1 MIPEEFPPFVY
12 EVSSLSWL
20 FWREFAI
27 TFHADELFS
36 QGERLPGFASFTV
49 EIFHRLYYEPA
60 PEKLDPSPPESAW
73 AEKLH
78 DEFSEIIGFENL
90 VRQCQGNQLAAGVAT
105 MEFCKTVLERLPQ
118 LGYKLQ
124 DPQKLR
130 DFIKR
135 LKNSSSSPAQI
146 LHNMSTLNKQEKKEL
161 GDLIG
166 SVGDDTDE
174 VVAAL
179 REMGKS
185 AVQNAEYYA
194 QSLDSSEIRQMIRAA
209 VAETEEK
216 LSELTQWLLMMGLS
230 WGTEEGREQTVSSAE
245 KMELASRIATNE
257 KLKLIAKLSGSLK
270 DIADKKRRTKTLDA
284 FGELSSIEL
293 GNNLARLLPLEL
305 QKLAQPELFPL
316 FAKGY
321 YENSLLQY
329 KIIGKE
335 KKSKGPLIVCLDSS
349 GSMAGLPDTWAKAVT
364 AVMGQI
370 AHKDNRHFRVIH
382 FDTRVR
388 RIDDFPPKHHDYW
401 KLLDSMLSF
410 YSGGGTN
417 WEPALFEAIKCLDNT
432 KSLHKADIV
441 LITDALC
448 DLRQDVLAKLNQHKQ
463 HLETNIFSILI
474 GNHNEKNLAKFSDR
488 IWVIKDLS
496 SEASNQIEELFLI

>member
-1 MIPEEFPPFVY
+1 MIPEEFPPLVY
-12 EVSSLSWL
+12 EVSSLSRL

-36 QGERLPGFASFTV
+36 KGHRLPGFPSFTV

-60 PEKLDPSPPESAW
+60 PDKLDPSPPESAW

-90 VRQCQGNQLAAGVAT
+90 VRQCEGNQLASGVAT
-105 MEFCKTVLERLPQ
+105 MEFCKTVLDRLPQ
-118 LGYKLQ
+118 PRYKLQ

-130 DFIKR
+130 DLIKQ
-135 LKNSSSSPAQI
+135 LKNSSGSPAKI
-146 LHNMSTLNKQEKKEL
+146 LQQMSNLNKQEKKEL
-161 GDLIG
+161 NDLIS
-166 SVGDDTDE
+166 SVGDDKDE

-194 QSLDSSEIRQMIRAA
+194 LGLDSSEIRQTLRAA

-216 LSELTQWLLMMGLS
+216 LSQVSQWLEMMGLS
-230 WGTEEGREQTVSSAE
+230 WGVEEGTEQTVSSVE

-270 DIADKKRRTKTLDA
+270 DIANKKRRTKTLDA

-293 GNNLARLLPLEL
+293 GNNLTRLLPLEL
-305 QKLAQPELFPL
+305 QKLAGPELFPL

-321 YENSLLQY
+321 YEHSLLQY
-329 KIIGKE
+329 KIVGKE

-364 AVMGQI
+364 LVLGQI
-370 AHKDNRHFRVIH
+370 ALKDKRHFRVIH

-388 RIDDFPPKHHDYW
+388 RTDDFESKHHDYR
-401 KLLDSMLSF
+401 KFLDSMLSF

-417 WEPALFEAIKCLDNT
+417 WEPALTEAIKCIDNN
-432 KSLHKADIV
+432 KNLHKADIV

-448 DLRQDVLAKLNQHKQ
+448 DMSQDVLAKLNQHKQ

-474 GNHNEKNLAKFSDR
+474 GNHSEKNLTKFSDR
-488 IWVIKDLS
+488 IWVIRDLS
-496 SEASNQIEELFLI
+496 PEASNQIEELFLI

>member
-1 MIPEEFPPFVY
+1 MPEEFPPFVY
-12 EVSSLSWL
+12 EVSSLSRL

-27 TFHADELFS
+27 TFHTDELFS

-78 DEFSEIIGFENL
+78 NEFSEIIGFENL

-105 MEFCKTVLERLPQ
+105 MEFCKTVLDRLPQ
-118 LGYKLQ
+118 PGYKLQ

-130 DFIKR
+130 DFIKQ
-135 LKNSSSSPAQI
+135 LKNSSQSPAKI
-146 LHNMSTLNKQEKKEL
+146 LKQMSTLNKQEKKALGEL
-161 GDLIG
+161 IR
-166 SVGDDTDE
+166 SVEDDTDE
-174 VVAAL
+174 MLATL
-179 REMGKS
+179 RLLGQS
-185 AVQNAEYYA
+185 AVQDAEYYA
-194 QSLDSSEIRQMIRAA
+194 QGLDSSEIRQTIRVA

-216 LSELTQWLLMMGLS
+216 LSELTQWLEMIGLN
-230 WGTEEGREQTVSSAE
+230 WGIEEGTEQTVSSVE

-270 DIADKKRRTKTLDA
+270 DIADKKRRTKTEDA

-305 QKLAQPELFPL
+305 QKLTQPELFPL

-321 YENSLLQY
+321 YEHSLLQY
-329 KIIGKE
+329 KIVGKE

-349 GSMAGLPDTWAKAVT
+349 GSMAGHPDTWAKAVT
-364 AVMGQI
+364 AVLLQI

-388 RIDDFPPKHHDYW
+388 RTDDFPPKHHDYR
-401 KLLDSMLSF
+401 KFLDSMLSF

-417 WEPALFEAIKCLDNT
+417 WEPALFEAIKYIDNDQ
-432 KSLHKADIV
+432 SLHKADIV

-448 DLRQDVLAKLNQHKQ
+448 DMSQDVVEKLKSNKQ
-463 HLETNIFSILI
+463 HLQTNIFSILI
-474 GNHNEKNLAKFSDR
+474 GNHSEKNLTKFSDR

-496 SEASNQIEELFLI
+496 FEASNQIEELFLI

>member
-12 EVSSLSWL
+12 EVSSLSRL

-36 QGERLPGFASFTV
+36 LGARLPGFPSFTV
-49 EIFHRLYYEPA
+49 EIFHRLYYESA
-60 PEKLDPSPPESAW
+60 PKKIDPSPPESAW

-90 VRQCQGNQLAAGVAT
+90 VRQCEGNQLASGVAT
-105 MEFCKTVLERLPQ
+105 MEFCKTVLDRLPQ
-118 LGYKLQ
+118 PRYQLQ

-135 LKNSSSSPAQI
+135 LKNSSQSPAKI
-146 LHNMSTLNKQEKKEL
+146 LQQMSNLNKQEKKEL
-161 GDLIG
+161 NDLIG
-166 SVGDDTDE
+166 SVENDTDE

-185 AVQNAEYYA
+185 AVQDAQYYA
-194 QSLDSSEIRQMIRAA
+194 QGLDSSEIRQMIRAA

-216 LSELTQWLLMMGLS
+216 LSQVSQWLEMMGLS
-230 WGTEEGREQTVSSAE
+230 WGIEEATEQTVSSAQ

-284 FGELSSIEL
+284 FGELSSLEL
-293 GNNLARLLPLEL
+293 GNNLTRLLPLEL

-321 YENSLLQY
+321 YEHSLLQY
-329 KIIGKE
+329 KIVGKE

-364 AVMGQI
+364 AVLLQI

-388 RIDDFPPKHHDYW
+388 RTDDFPPKHHDYW
-401 KLLDSMLSF
+401 KFLDSMLSF

-417 WEPALFEAIKCLDNT
+417 WEPALLSAIKCLDNT

-448 DLRQDVLAKLNQHKQ
+448 DMRQDVLEKLSSHKQ

-474 GNHNEKNLAKFSDR
+474 GNHSEKNLTKFSDR
-488 IWVIKDLS
+488 IWVIRDLS
-496 SEASNQIEELFLI
+496 PEADYQIEELFLI

>member
-1 MIPEEFPPFVY
+1 MIPDEFPPFVY
-12 EVSSLSWL
+12 QISRISQL

-27 TFHADELFS
+27 AFQADGLFEK
-36 QGERLPGFASFTV
+36 GDKLPGFGSFTAEV
-49 EIFHRLYYEPA
+49 FHRLYYEPL
-60 PEKLDPSPPESAW
+60 PEKLLLSPPESLW

-90 VRQCQGNQLAAGVAT
+90 VWQCEGNQLAAGLAT
-105 MEFCKTVLERLPQ
+105 MEFCQEILSRLPQ
-118 LGYKLQ
+118 PRNKLQ

-135 LKNSSSSPAQI
+135 LKNSSLSPAKI
-146 LHNMSTLNKQEKKEL
+146 LHQMSTLNKQEKKEL
-161 GDLIG
+161 NDLIG
-166 SVGDDTDE
+166 SVGDNTDE
-174 VVAAL
+174 VLAAL
-179 REMGKS
+179 REMGQS
-185 AVQNAEYYA
+185 AVQDAEYYA
-194 QSLDSSEIRQMIRAA
+194 QGLDESEIRQTIRAA

-216 LSELTQWLLMMGLS
+216 LSQAAQWLEIMGLS
-230 WGTEEGREQTVSSAE
+230 WGIEEGTEQTVSSVE
-245 KMELASRIATNE
+245 KMELANRIATNE
-257 KLKLIAKLSGSLK
+257 KLRLIAKLSGSLK
-270 DIADKKRRTKTLDA
+270 DIADKKRRTKTEDA

-293 GNNLARLLPLEL
+293 GNNLSRLLPCEL

-321 YENSLLQY
+321 YEHSLLQY
-329 KIIGKE
+329 KIVGKE

-364 AVMGQI
+364 AVLGQI
-370 AHKDNRHFRVIH
+370 AYLDKRHFRVIH

-388 RIDDFPPKHHDYW
+388 RTDDFPPKHHDYR
-401 KLLDSMLSF
+401 KFLDSMLSF

-417 WEPALFEAIKCLDNT
+417 WEPALLEAIKCLDNT

-448 DLRQDVLAKLNQHKQ
+448 DMRQEVIEKLKSNKQ

-474 GNHNEKNLAKFSDR
+474 GNHSEKNLTKFSDR
-488 IWVIKDLS
+488 IWVIRDLS
-496 SEASNQIEELFLI
+496 PEASNQIEELFLI

>member
-1 MIPEEFPPFVY
+1 MIPEEFPLFVY
-12 EVSSLSWL
+12 QVSSLSLL

-36 QGERLPGFASFTV
+36 KGARLPGFPSFTV
-49 EIFHRLYYEPA
+49 EVFHRLYYEPA
-60 PEKLDPSPPESAW
+60 PEKLDSSPPESAW

-90 VRQCQGNQLAAGVAT
+90 VRQCEGNQLAAGLAT
-105 MEFCKTVLERLPQ
+105 IEFCKTVLDRLPQ
-118 LGYKLQ
+118 PGYKLQ

-135 LKNSSSSPAQI
+135 LKNSSSSPAKI
-146 LHNMSTLNKQEKKEL
+146 LHSLSTMNKQEKKEL
-161 GDLIG
+161 NDLIS
-166 SVGDDTDE
+166 SVGDDTNE

-179 REMGKS
+179 REIGQS
-185 AVQNAEYYA
+185 AVQDAEYYA
-194 QSLDSSEIRQMIRAA
+194 QGLDSSEIRQTLRAA

-216 LSELTQWLLMMGLS
+216 LSQASQWLSIMGLS
-230 WGTEEGREQTVSSAE
+230 WGIEEGTEQTVSSVE

-270 DIADKKRRTKTLDA
+270 DIADKKRRTKTLYA
-284 FGELSSIEL
+284 FGELSTIEL
-293 GNNLARLLPLEL
+293 GNNLSRLLPCEL

-321 YENSLLQY
+321 YEHSLLQY
-329 KIIGKE
+329 KIVGKE

-364 AVMGQI
+364 AVLLQI

-382 FDTRVR
+382 FDIRVR
-388 RIDDFPPKHHDYW
+388 RTDDFPSKHHDYR
-401 KLLDSMLSF
+401 KFLDSMLSF

-417 WEPALFEAIKCLDNT
+417 WEPALFEAMKCLDNT

-448 DLRQDVLAKLNQHKQ
+448 DIRQEVIEKLKSNKQ
-463 HLETNIFSILI
+463 HLQTNIFSILI
-474 GNHNEKNLAKFSDR
+474 GNHSEKNLTKFSDR

-496 SEASNQIEELFLI
+496 SEADYQIEELFLI